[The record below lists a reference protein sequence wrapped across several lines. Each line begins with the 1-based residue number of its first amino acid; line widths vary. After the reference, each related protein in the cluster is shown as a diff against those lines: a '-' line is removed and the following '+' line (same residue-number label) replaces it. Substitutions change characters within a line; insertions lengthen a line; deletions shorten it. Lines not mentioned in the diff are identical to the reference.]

1 LIVKACRK
9 RLAGLAVAL
18 GLPLLAA
25 TGAAA
30 DPPKVVHIAG
40 VLYDGVESAWEKS
53 FVDSFNRVKAA
64 HPHGLEIALDY
75 TEHVSYDQAEQLI
88 RDYADTGKYDVI
100 FTDSSYADAIEKIH
114 GDYPNIL
121 FVFSGSGN
129 HAVGGNG
136 YWITMHQNE
145 SAYLM
150 GMIAG
155 LMTKSNV
162 IGVVGSFPGDE
173 TNNEIN
179 GFFDGIHAVNPAAKR
194 KLAYIQSW
202 FDPQKSASATQALA
216 SAGADY
222 ILELA
227 PAFEACQAAK
237 VACFGN
243 YVDLN
248 ALAPDVVVTSS
259 LATWDPVIDYIL
271 DQWLSHVTTHAAYD
285 APREPVRF
293 GMTLGGTDIAPYHGW
308 DSKLPETVKALVV
321 DAKAKILSGELKLS
335 PNETNPVSD

>member
-1 LIVKACRK
+1 MLKACAK
-9 RLAGLAVAL
+9 RVAVAAAL
-18 GLPLLAA
+18 GLAF
-25 TGAAA
+25 GAPAQA
-30 DPPKVVHIAG
+30 DNPKVVHIAG

-64 HPHGLEIALDY
+64 HPHGLEIAFDY

-114 GDYPNIL
+114 GDYPGIL
-121 FVFSGSGN
+121 FVFSGAGN

-145 SAYLM
+145 TGYLM

-155 LMTKSNV
+155 LMTKSDV
-162 IGVVGSFPGDE
+162 VGVVGSFPGDE

-179 GFFDGIHAVNPAAKR
+179 GFFDGVRAANPKAKR

-202 FDPQKSASATQALA
+202 FDPQKSASATRALA

-222 ILELA
+222 IFELA
-227 PAFEACQAAK
+227 PAFEACQAIK

-259 LATWDPVIDYIL
+259 LAIWDPVINYIV
-271 DQWLSHVTTHAAYD
+271 DQWWNHATTGAVYN
-285 APREPVRF
+285 APRQPVRF
-293 GMTLGGTDIAPYHGW
+293 GLPLGGTDLAPYHGW
-308 DSKLPETVKALVV
+308 DSRLTDAAKAQVA
-321 DAKAKILSGELKLS
+321 DTKAKIISGAMKLP
-335 PNETNPVSD
+335 PNESNPVSD